1 MKIMVFFSPSIR
13 MSDFY
18 KNKELFKIDAID
30 VNKILIL
37 KNEAHGKK
45 N

>member
-1 MKIMVFFSPSIR
+1 MVFFSPSIR